1 MKNAQND
8 QKEIRSGKSFFEWS
22 LALKRRPK
30 TYMRKSGSVI
40 KANHLILM
48 PMALLLFL
56 GAQEQEDLMKP
67 LLLALVIL
75 LPVARLAGWL
85 VESVGQ
91 PAVLGELVAGMVL
104 GNLSLVGVSELQYLK
119 SDVGLE
125 ILSGLGVILLLFEVG
140 LDSSLGDLLKVGL
153 SSLIVATI
161 GVILPFGLGWLVSSV
176 LLAEQSPYTHA
187 FIGATLCAT
196 SVGITARVLQDMNK
210 LRSREARIILGAAV
224 IDDVL
229 GLVVLAII
237 SGLIIGVS
245 TGQSVT
251 TTSIIWL
258 VTKVAVFLAGS
269 LALGI
274 FFVPRIVR
282 QVAKAKTKGMLFTFA
297 LAFCFLLSYLA
308 TLIGLAAIVGAFAA
322 GLILERVPFQDFLHE
337 DERSPEDMLHPLST
351 FLVPLFFLHMGIKI
365 ELASLFSVQVI
376 GLALALTAV
385 AVIGKQACGL
395 GVLEK
400 GLDRLSI
407 GLGMVPRG
415 EVGLI
420 FAGVGLTLKIHGER
434 ILDEAAFAAILFMV
448 VVTTLITPP
457 LLQWSFTLRGK

>member
-1 MKNAQND
+1 M
-8 QKEIRSGKSFFEWS
+8 
-22 LALKRRPK
+22 
-30 TYMRKSGSVI
+30 YMRKRGSVI
-40 KANHLILM
+40 KRNHLILM
-48 PMALLLFL
+48 PMALGLFL

-140 LDSSLGDLLKVGL
+140 LDSSLADLLKVGL

-161 GVILPFGLGWLVSSV
+161 GVILPFGLGWLVSSF

-251 TTSIIWL
+251 AASIIWL

-457 LLQWSFTLRGK
+457 LLQWSFSHRGK

>member
-1 MKNAQND
+1 
-8 QKEIRSGKSFFEWS
+8 
-22 LALKRRPK
+22 
-30 TYMRKSGSVI
+30 MRKGGSVL

-48 PMALLLFL
+48 PMALVLFL

-125 ILSGLGVILLLFEVG
+125 ILSGLAVILLLFEVG
-140 LDSSLGDLLKVGL
+140 LDSSLADLLKVGL

-161 GVILPFGLGWLVSSV
+161 GVILPFGLGWLVSSF

-251 TTSIIWL
+251 ATSIIWL

-400 GLDRLSI
+400 GLDRLAI

-420 FAGVGLTLKIHGER
+420 FAGVGLTLKVHGER
-434 ILDEAAFAAILFMV
+434 VLDEAAFAAILFMV
-448 VVTTLITPP
+448 MVTTLITPP
-457 LLQWSFTLRGK
+457 LLQWSFTRSEK

>member
-1 MKNAQND
+1 MSA
-8 QKEIRSGKSFFEWS
+8 
-22 LALKRRPK
+22 
-30 TYMRKSGSVI
+30 
-40 KANHLILM
+40 
-48 PMALLLFL
+48 
-56 GAQEQEDLMKP
+56 
-67 LLLALVIL
+67 
-75 LPVARLAGWL
+75 
-85 VESVGQ
+85 
-91 PAVLGELVAGMVL
+91 
-104 GNLSLVGVSELQYLK
+104 
-119 SDVGLE
+119 
-125 ILSGLGVILLLFEVG
+125 LGVILLLFEVG
-140 LDSSLGDLLKVGL
+140 LDSSLADLLKVGL

-161 GVILPFGLGWLVSSV
+161 GVILPFGLGWLVSSFF
-176 LLAEQSPYTHA
+176 LAGQSPYTHA

-210 LRSREARIILGAAV
+210 LRTREARIILGAAV

-251 TTSIIWL
+251 AVSIIWL

-274 FFVPRIVR
+274 FLVPHIVR

-322 GLILERVPFQDFLHE
+322 GLILERVPFHEFLHE

-365 ELASLFSVQVI
+365 ELASLFSAQVI

-420 FAGVGLTLKIHGER
+420 FAGIGLTLKVHGQR
-434 ILDEAAFAAILFMV
+434 VLDEAAFAAILFMV

-457 LLQWSFTLRGK
+457 LLQWSFTRRQK